1 MADVVYRPW
10 RACRVPIVT
19 LALALAT
26 GCDVGKL
33 GAGDSDTG
41 GDSTGSGLPSTGSG
55 LPSTGSGPGPE
66 VTHPE
71 CDVTGRLP
79 APQRRL
85 TRFEYNNTVRDLLG
99 TTLTPADQFPPDEIA
114 GGFNNNASV
123 LTVSSLHAEK
133 YLLAAEALASE
144 AVTKNLAKLVPCDPA
159 AINGKV
165 DQEEACARQ
174 FVQTFGRRAYRRA
187 LTPQDVDRLMRAYAA
202 GRTGGSFS
210 EGIEVVIRA
219 ALQSPNFLYRLE
231 LRHDFDDA
239 APKVRLNPYEM
250 ASRLSYLVWASGPD
264 DELLS
269 AAENGLL
276 ETREQLAERARLM
289 LTDPRARLAIAE
301 FYKQWL
307 NLGKLPT
314 IVKEKGAFPEFDD
327 ELVAGMSAETPAFIE
342 HVLWSGDRKLS
353 SLLTLP
359 VGFATESVAE
369 LYGVSVPPGTT
380 TPQRVDLPPERAG
393 VLTQP
398 AFLAVH
404 AHPDQ
409 TSPVLRG
416 KAIRTKFLCQEPPP
430 PPDDVD
436 LTPPAE
442 EEAVTARERF
452 SLHASDPR
460 CAGCHQLMDPIG
472 FAFEYFDSVGAYRTQ
487 EGGKDIDVSGEMFG
501 SVDIDG
507 PFVGV
512 RELAEK
518 LAGSAQVRECVASQW
533 FRYAAGRFETEGDAC
548 SLDDLRTGFHATE
561 GDLVELI
568 VATTQTEAFMYRSA
582 IAAEEN

>member
-1 MADVVYRPW
+1 MADLGYRRW
-10 RACRVPIVT
+10 RGGRVT
-19 LALALAT
+19 LATLALTLAA
-26 GCDVGKL
+26 GCDGTIG
-33 GAGDSDTG
+33 GAGAGTDG
-41 GDSTGSGLPSTGSG
+41 PGSGSG
-55 LPSTGSGPGPE
+55 QGEPQACGGTE
-66 VTHPE
+66 
-71 CDVTGRLP
+71 RLL

-99 TTLTPADQFPPDEIA
+99 TSLTPAAQFPPDEIA
-114 GGFNNNASV
+114 GGFNNNAAV

-133 YLLAAEALASE
+133 YLLAAEALAAE
-144 AVTKNLAKLVPCDPA
+144 AVAGDLSALLPCDPA
-159 AINGKV
+159 AV
-165 DQEEACARQ
+165 DGQVEAEEACARE
-174 FVQTFGRRAYRRA
+174 FVEDFGRRAYRRPLA
-187 LTPQDVDRLMRAYAA
+187 PQDVERLMRAYAA
-202 GRTGGSFS
+202 GRTGGSLR

-219 ALQSPNFLYRLE
+219 ALQSPKFLFRLE
-231 LRHDFDDA
+231 LRHELDDA
-239 APKVRLNPYEM
+239 GPKVRLDPYEM

-264 DELLS
+264 DALLD
-269 AAENGLL
+269 AAEAGLL
-276 ETREQLAERARLM
+276 QTREQLAERVREM
-289 LTDPRARLAIAE
+289 LESPRARLAIAE

-307 NLGKLPT
+307 NLGKLEI
-314 IVKEKGAFPEFDD
+314 IVKEEGAFPGFDD

-369 LYGVSVPPGTT
+369 LYGVSVPPGST
-380 TPQRVDLPPERAG
+380 TPQRVDLPPDQRAG

-416 KAIRTKFLCQEPPP
+416 KAIRSKFMCTEPKP

-436 LTPPAE
+436 LTPPTGE
-442 EEAVTARERF
+442 QGVTARERF
-452 SLHASDPR
+452 NQHASGA

-472 FAFEYFDSVGAYRTQ
+472 FAFENFDSVGAYRTE
-487 EGGKDIDVSGEMFG
+487 EGGQVIDVSGEIFQSEDM
-501 SVDIDG
+501 DG

-518 LAGSAQVRECVASQW
+518 LAGSEQVRACLATQW
-533 FRYAAGRFETEGDAC
+533 FRYTAGRFETVGDEC
-548 SLDDLRTGFHATE
+548 SLGQLRAEFHGSE

-568 VATTQTEAFMYRSA
+568 VQTTQTEAFMFRSA
-582 IAAEEN
+582 IAAEEE